1 MPILSTRIFVTVTL
15 AVRSVVQQPNDSW
28 AWQYQ
33 ALPELEDMKSVRQRF
48 QHMIGFAGMI
58 ATISR
63 SRKILN
69 KTGGTPPSLHTE
81 DNRNQSSA
89 FEAWLKSY
97 QEHLE
102 EVCLSATTA
111 DPGGP
116 SCSCQN
122 AGHPRKA
129 I

>member
-1 MPILSTRIFVTVTL
+1 
-15 AVRSVVQQPNDSW
+15 
-28 AWQYQ
+28 
-33 ALPELEDMKSVRQRF
+33 
-48 QHMIGFAGMI
+48 MIGFAGMI

-63 SRKILN
+63 SRKIPG
-69 KTGGTPPSLHTE
+69 KTDETPPNLHTG

-97 QEHLE
+97 QKRLE
-102 EVCLSATTA
+102 EVCLSATAA

-116 SCSCQN
+116 SSCRQN
-122 AGHPRKA
+122 AGHAKKA

>member
-1 MPILSTRIFVTVTL
+1 
-15 AVRSVVQQPNDSW
+15 
-28 AWQYQ
+28 
-33 ALPELEDMKSVRQRF
+33 MKYVRQRF

-63 SRKILN
+63 SRKISK
-69 KTGGTPPSLHTE
+69 KTEETPPNLPTE

-97 QEHLE
+97 QERLE
-102 EVCLSATTA
+102 EVCLSATAA

-116 SCSCQN
+116 SSSCQN
-122 AGHPRKA
+122 AGHTKKA
-129 I
+129 ISLPPEISPAGVRR